1 MRLAILS
8 GVGMVEV
15 VVVVVV
21 VEEDL
26 NLNIFG
32 VLLGLYWVVEGWER
46 FWRVVV

>member
-15 VVVVVV
+15 LAVDAV

-32 VLLGLYWVVEGWER
+32 ALLSV
-46 FWRVVV
+46 